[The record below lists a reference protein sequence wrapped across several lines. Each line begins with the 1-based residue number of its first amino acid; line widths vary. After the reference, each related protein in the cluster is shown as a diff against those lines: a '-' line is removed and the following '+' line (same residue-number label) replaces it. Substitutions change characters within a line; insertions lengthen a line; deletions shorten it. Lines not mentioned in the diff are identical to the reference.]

1 MELLIQ
7 NSKKQITK
15 ICSNNNKI
23 LIALFTLVNNNY
35 IKSAVNV
42 LALKSKTEYNEI
54 IKLYT
59 TSKKIINI
67 NDITAGKKEIMEVT
81 L

>member
-7 NSKKQITK
+7 DSKKQITK
-15 ICSNNNKI
+15 ICSSNNKI

-35 IKSAVNV
+35 VKSAVNV